1 MGGTKGAQK
10 EQGIIFFFYGKGNEN
25 HRLGT
30 EFLVHHR
37 LVSTVKRGEYA
48 TDRLSYIVLRGRWYN
63 IIVLNVHASG
73 EEKSDY
79 TKKVFMGN

>member
-1 MGGTKGAQK
+1 M
-10 EQGIIFFFYGKGNEN
+10 
-25 HRLGT
+25 GT

-48 TDRLSYIVLRGRWYN
+48 TDRLSHTVLRGRWCN
-63 IIVLNVHASG
+63 IIVLNVNTSS

-79 TKKVFMGN
+79 TKTVFMGNQSEILIIFLSTT